1 MKTLKVISTILLAA
15 LSPVGAGASG
25 GLSQEDVAKI
35 RQLHKGYEDAWLKGD
50 ANGIRALFTEDC
62 VLLPPHGDKPR
73 IGQKGLN
80 EFWFPPDAPPS
91 KITKL
96 ELTLRD
102 IGGDGQIA
110 NVWGTY
116 EVAWAMTQE
125 GKTTS
130 ESHKGVFLNVL
141 RKQPNGEWK
150 FSHHMLDDPVEP
162 H

>member
-1 MKTLKVISTILLAA
+1 MKTLKIISTILVAA
-15 LSPVGAGASG
+15 LSSVGAAASG

-35 RQLHKGYEDAWLKGD
+35 RQVHKGYEDAWLKGD
-50 ANGIRALFTEDC
+50 ANGIRALFTDDC

-91 KITKL
+91 KVTKL
-96 ELTLRD
+96 VLTLQD

-116 EVAWAMTQE
+116 EVAWTMTQE
-125 GKTTS
+125 GKTAS

-150 FSHHMLDDPVEP
+150 MSHHMWDDPVEP